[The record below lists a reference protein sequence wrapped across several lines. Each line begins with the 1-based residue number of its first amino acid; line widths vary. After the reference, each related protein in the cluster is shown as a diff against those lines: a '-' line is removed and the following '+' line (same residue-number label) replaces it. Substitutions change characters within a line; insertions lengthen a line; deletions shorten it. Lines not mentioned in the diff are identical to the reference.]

1 MNLGILK
8 SDTSG
13 QTAGSVAKGCRSA
26 VVVILLAVARVGCVF
41 LGREWYL
48 STLMFKFRS
57 L

>member
-48 STLMFKFRS
+48 SRLMFKFRS